1 MYNHQQKVHD
11 FFTTYKNHRLM
22 IYCYV
27 MTTKA
32 QKNLIGINVT
42 ENETTQSTVVFMSW
56 STNFVYGDDDDNK
69 KLLWML

>member
-1 MYNHQQKVHD
+1 
-11 FFTTYKNHRLM
+11 M

-42 ENETTQSTVVFMSW
+42 ENETTQSTVVFMS
-56 STNFVYGDDDDNK
+56 
-69 KLLWML
+69 

>member
-1 MYNHQQKVHD
+1 MKHKSTTYQNLEYNVYNHQQKVHD

-42 ENETTQSTVVFMSW
+42 ENETTQSTVVFMS
-56 STNFVYGDDDDNK
+56 
-69 KLLWML
+69 